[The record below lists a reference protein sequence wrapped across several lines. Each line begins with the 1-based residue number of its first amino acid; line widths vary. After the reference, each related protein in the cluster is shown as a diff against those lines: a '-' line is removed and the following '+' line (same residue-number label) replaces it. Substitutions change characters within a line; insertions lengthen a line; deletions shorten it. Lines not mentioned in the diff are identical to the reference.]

1 MQWIGI
7 AKMAPRAS
15 SIDRAQSDVRE
26 SNVVIVDD
34 DPGVRE
40 AVQGLLLSVGLQA
53 NAFATAH
60 DCLAYMDSHHT
71 SCLVLDVRLPGIN
84 GLDFHD
90 ELKRAEIPVPVVF
103 ISGYADVGMSV
114 RAMKA
119 GAVEFLSKP
128 FRDQDLLDAIQRGI
142 EQCRKLRE
150 KQGATAD
157 IKARW
162 TTLTVREREVM
173 ARVVRGL
180 RNKAIAVELAI
191 SEVTVK
197 AHRGQVMLKMGARS
211 LPDLVRMS
219 DVMDLTNYK

>member
-1 MQWIGI
+1 
-7 AKMAPRAS
+7 MAPRAS

-34 DPGVRE
+34 DPVVRE

-60 DCLAYMDSHHT
+60 DCLAYMDSHNT

-142 EQCRKLRE
+142 EQSRKLRE

-162 TTLTVREREVM
+162 ATLTAREREVM
-173 ARVVRGL
+173 GRVVRGL

-197 AHRGQVMLKMGARS
+197 AHRGQVMLKMGART

-219 DVMDLTNYK
+219 DVVDRTNYK

>member
-1 MQWIGI
+1 
-7 AKMAPRAS
+7 MAPRAS

-26 SNVVIVDD
+26 FNVVIVDD

-60 DCLAYMDSHHT
+60 DCLAYMDSHNT

-84 GLDFHD
+84 GLEFHD

-142 EQCRKLRE
+142 EQSRKLRE

-162 TTLTVREREVM
+162 ATLTAREREVM
-173 ARVVRGL
+173 GRVVRGL

-197 AHRGQVMLKMGARS
+197 AHRGQVMLKMGART

-219 DVMDLTNYK
+219 DVVDRNNYK

>member
-1 MQWIGI
+1 
-7 AKMAPRAS
+7 MAPRAS
-15 SIDRAQSDVRE
+15 SIGRAQSDVRE

-34 DPGVRE
+34 DPVVRE

-60 DCLAYMDSHHT
+60 DCLAYMDSHNT

-197 AHRGQVMLKMGARS
+197 AHRGQVMLKMGART

-219 DVMDLTNYK
+219 DMMDRTNYK

>member
-1 MQWIGI
+1 
-7 AKMAPRAS
+7 MAPRAS
-15 SIDRAQSDVRE
+15 SIDRVQSGASE
-26 SNVVIVDD
+26 SNVVVIVDD
-34 DPGVRE
+34 DPIIRE
-40 AVQGLLLSVGLQA
+40 AVQGLLLSVGLQV

-60 DCLAYMDSHHT
+60 DCLAYMDPHNT
-71 SCLVLDVRLPGIN
+71 SCLVLDVRLPDIN

-90 ELKRAEIPVPVVF
+90 ELKRAAIPVPVVF

-142 EQCRKLRE
+142 EQRRKLRE
-150 KQGATAD
+150 KEGATAA

-162 TTLTVREREVM
+162 ATLTAREREVM
-173 ARVVRGL
+173 ARVVKGL

-197 AHRGQVMLKMGARS
+197 AHRGQVMLKMGART

-219 DVMDLTNYK
+219 DVVDRTNYK

>member
-1 MQWIGI
+1 
-7 AKMAPRAS
+7 MASRAS

-60 DCLAYMDSHHT
+60 DCLAYMDSHNT

-142 EQCRKLRE
+142 EQSRKLRE

-162 TTLTVREREVM
+162 ATLTAREREVM
-173 ARVVRGL
+173 GRVVRGL

-197 AHRGQVMLKMGARS
+197 AHRGQVMLKMGART

-219 DVMDLTNYK
+219 DVVDRTNYK

>member
-1 MQWIGI
+1 
-7 AKMAPRAS
+7 MAPRAS
-15 SIDRAQSDVRE
+15 SIARAQSDVRE
-26 SNVVIVDD
+26 SSVVIVDD
-34 DPGVRE
+34 DPVVRE
-40 AVQGLLLSVGLQA
+40 AVQSLLLSVGLQA
-53 NAFATAH
+53 NAFSTAH
-60 DCLAYMDSHHT
+60 DCLAYMNSHNT

-157 IKARW
+157 IKTRW

-191 SEVTVK
+191 SEGTVK
-197 AHRGQVMLKMGARS
+197 AHRGQVMLKMGART

-219 DVMDLTNYK
+219 DMMDRTNYK